1 RRGHAMHEWEAILT
15 PADREL
21 YQTGLYGARQS
32 FRSHPALL
40 IVDVTQSFVGSRPM
54 PILEAVQEYAT
65 SCGERGWEALPR
77 IRTLLDAGRRAGV
90 PIIYTRGDDALRPF
104 ASATTKIENP
114 EAKRTFDP
122 HAQDIPDVIAPQ
134 PNDLVLDKT

>member
-1 RRGHAMHEWEAILT
+1 MREWEGILT

-21 YQTGLYGARQS
+21 YQTGLYGARQR

-40 IVDVTQSFVGSRPM
+40 IVDVTRSFVGSRPM

-90 PIIYTRGDDALRPF
+90 PIIYTRPDDSLRSF
-104 ASATTKIENP
+104 ASSTTKIENP
-114 EAKRTFDP
+114 EAQRTYDD
-122 HAQDIPDVIAPQ
+122 HAQDIPEIIAPR
-134 PNDLVLDKT
+134 PNDLVIDKTKASGF